1 VNWDLLIRLG
11 LAHFLA
17 DVVINP
23 RALARRKRGG
33 TVYTRAGALTLHA
46 GLNGLVVLLIVFDFS
61 LRGWLIAG
69 ITFVSHLLIDAGRRQ
84 VSKWLIPGSAA
95 DVSKLRALGILID
108 PHRAPAE
115 SWWERNARTWAALAL
130 ADQGAH
136 GVVILVLSL
145 CF

>member
-1 VNWDLLIRLG
+1 MNWDLLIRLG

-33 TVYTRAGALTLHA
+33 TVYARSLALALHA
-46 GLNGLVVLLIVFDFS
+46 GLNGLAALLFVFDFS
-61 LRGWLIAG
+61 RRGWLIAG
-69 ITFVSHLLIDAGRRQ
+69 ITFVTHILIDAARRQ
-84 VSKWLIPGSAA
+84 VSKRLIPGAA
-95 DVSKLRALGILID
+95 EDVSKLRALKILVD
-108 PHRAPAE
+108 PQSAPAE

-136 GVVILVLSL
+136 GVVMLTLSF

>member
-1 VNWDLLIRLG
+1 MNWDLLIRLG

-33 TVYTRAGALTLHA
+33 TALTRAGALTLHA
-46 GLNGLVVLLIVFDFS
+46 GLNGLAALLFVFDFS
-61 LRGWLIAG
+61 GRGWLIAG
-69 ITFVSHLLIDAGRRQ
+69 ITFVTHFLIDAARRQ
-84 VSKWLIPGSAA
+84 VSKRLIPGGAA
-95 DVSKLRALGILID
+95 DVSKLRALEILID
-108 PHRAPAE
+108 PKNAPAE
-115 SWWERNARTWAALAL
+115 AWWERNARTWAALAL

-136 GVVILVLSL
+136 GVVILILSL